1 MWPGRFGNRDSA
13 ARSSTNCARNA
24 KRMPNLAAIYDSYV
38 KRCEGMGVRAAS
50 YEVYMKTTR
59 SIPEFTYFRQIK
71 RSGMDSPHLA
81 TSLSAASRGLGP
93 AEESRGSRP
102 ARP

>member
-1 MWPGRFGNRDSA
+1 
-13 ARSSTNCARNA
+13 
-24 KRMPNLAAIYDSYV
+24 MPNLAAIYDAYV
-38 KRCEGMGVRAAS
+38 RRCEAMGLTAAS

-59 SIPEFTYFRQIK
+59 SIPEFTHFRQIK
-71 RSGMDSPHLA
+71 RWGMDSPHLA

-93 AEESRGSRP
+93 AEESRVSRP